1 METKKILE
9 ADYLDLVFNNR
20 NKAYGGYELRKHYGR
35 RTLKALGIT
44 MTLLVGGIG
53 APFILSG
60 LHAKT
65 PGEVKAAEKII
76 PVTTI
81 TDIKPPPAPPK
92 PPKPPVPPVAADPAP
107 PPVAPSL
114 KNLPPVIVPPEH
126 VEPEDTPPT
135 ADELKDKLSAA
146 AHNPGQPDGI
156 AAAFSSDKPVRTGS
170 GFPIGEDLGSG
181 GGNKRS
187 ATDTFTTVE
196 QMPEFPGGQE
206 GLMAYLRK
214 NVRYPQK
221 AVEVDIQGRVMIS
234 FVVNAKGM
242 VEGAKVMRGIGGGCN
257 EEALRVVN
265 AMPKWKPGK
274 QNGQAVKVYYTL
286 PVSFKLM

>member
-1 METKKILE
+1 MDTKKILE
-9 ADYLDLVFNNR
+9 ADYLDLVFHNR
-20 NKAYGGYELRKHYGR
+20 NKAYGGYELRKHYSR

-44 MTLLVGGIG
+44 MGLLVGGIG
-53 APFILSG
+53 APFILSE

-81 TDIKPPPAPPK
+81 TDIKPPPDPPK
-92 PPKPPVPPVAADPAP
+92 PPKPPVPPSPNDPAP

-114 KNLPPVIVPPEH
+114 KNLPPVIVPPEQ
-126 VEPEDTPPT
+126 VKPEDTPPT
-135 ADELKDKLSAA
+135 AEDLKDKLSAA
-146 AHNPGQPDGI
+146 ANNPGQPDGI
-156 AAAFSSDKPVRTGS
+156 AAAFSSDKRVRTGS
-170 GFPIGEDLGSG
+170 GFPVADDLGG
-181 GGNKRS
+181 GVGKRNT
-187 ATDTFTTVE
+187 TDTFTSVE

-221 AVEVDIQGRVMIS
+221 AVELDIQGRVYVS
-234 FVVNAKGM
+234 FIVNAKGM

-286 PVSFKLM
+286 PISFKLM

>member
-44 MTLLVGGIG
+44 MALLVGGIG
-53 APFILSG
+53 APFILSE

-65 PGEVKAAEKII
+65 PGETRVAEKII

-81 TDIKPPPAPPK
+81 ADIKPPPDPPK
-92 PPKPPVPPVAADPAP
+92 PPKPPVPADPSP
-107 PPVAPSL
+107 VPVAPSL
-114 KNLPPVIVPPEH
+114 KNLPPVIVPPEQ
-126 VEPEDTPPT
+126 VKPEDTPPT
-135 ADELKDKLSAA
+135 AEELKDKLSAA
-146 AHNPGQPDGI
+146 ANNPGEPDGI
-156 AAAFSSDKPVRTGS
+156 AAALSSDKLIHTGNGFRIES
-170 GFPIGEDLGSG
+170 GPGG
-181 GGNKRS
+181 GGNKRNT
-187 ATDTFTTVE
+187 TDTFTTVE

-206 GLMAYLRK
+206 GLMAFLRK
-214 NVRYPQK
+214 NVRYPPK

-234 FVVNAKGM
+234 FIVNAKGM